1 MATRIRL
8 ARAGRKKRPF
18 YRIVV
23 TDSRAPRD
31 SGYIEAIGTY
41 NPLTD
46 PSTIEVDEE
55 KARAWLEKG
64 ALPSEAVARILEIV
78 GVLEKKTKKPAK
90 KEG

>member
-8 ARAGRKKRPF
+8 ARGGRKKRPF

-46 PSTIEVDEE
+46 PSTIEVDVE
-55 KARAWLEKG
+55 KAKDWLSKG
-64 ALPSEAVARILEIV
+64 AQPSGPVARLLEIA
-78 GVLEKKTKKPAK
+78 GVLEKKSGRAS

>member
-23 TDSRAPRD
+23 TDSRSPRD

-64 ALPSEAVARILEIV
+64 ALPSDAVARILEIA
-78 GVLEKKTKKPAK
+78 GVLEKKTKKPVK

>member
-46 PSTIEVDEE
+46 PSTIEVDVE
-55 KARAWLEKG
+55 KARDWLSKG
-64 ALPSEAVARILEIV
+64 AQPSGPVARLLEIV
-78 GVLEKKTKKPAK
+78 GVLERKGGTAS

>member
-55 KARAWLEKG
+55 KARSWLEKG
-64 ALPSEAVARILEIV
+64 ALPSDSVARILEIV
-78 GVLEKKTKKPAK
+78 GVLEKKTKRPVK